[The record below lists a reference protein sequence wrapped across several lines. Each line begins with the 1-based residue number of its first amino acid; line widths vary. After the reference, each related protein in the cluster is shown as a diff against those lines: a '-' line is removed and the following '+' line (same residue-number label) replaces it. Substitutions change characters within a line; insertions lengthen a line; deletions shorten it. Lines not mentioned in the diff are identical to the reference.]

1 MKKTG
6 RNKKIVVWGLLIA
19 ASLVIAFSIK
29 GTACSMDKGERGRRA
44 MEEYCRSVEKEYVVN
59 VKKILKDNGYTNA
72 GVMLTKVFNN
82 DGTRRY
88 TLSINHRRFA
98 GAEEKAENIKE
109 KIMSQLEKMITR
121 LKSRP
126 RDYTF
131 IEAKTLLL
139 ALNYSID
146 NKGRTSGSRVAF
158 WQADKSDILLH
169 KPHHGNNFKS
179 YQIKDLL
186 EVLEKDGMI

>member
-1 MKKTG
+1 
-6 RNKKIVVWGLLIA
+6 
-19 ASLVIAFSIK
+19 
-29 GTACSMDKGERGRRA
+29 
-44 MEEYCRSVEKEYVVN
+44 
-59 VKKILKDNGYTNA
+59 
-72 GVMLTKVFNN
+72 
-82 DGTRRY
+82 
-88 TLSINHRRFA
+88 
-98 GAEEKAENIKE
+98 
-109 KIMSQLEKMITR
+109 MSQLEKMIIR

-158 WQADKSDILLH
+158 RQADKSDILLH
-169 KPHHGNNFKS
+169 KPHPGNNLKS